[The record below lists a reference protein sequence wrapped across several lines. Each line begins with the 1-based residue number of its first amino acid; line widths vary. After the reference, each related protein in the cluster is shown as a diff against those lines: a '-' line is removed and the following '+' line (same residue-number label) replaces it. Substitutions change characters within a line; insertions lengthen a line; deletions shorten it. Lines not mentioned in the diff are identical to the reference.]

1 MPAVGVFRRCHALP
15 EPLLTFQSLK
25 ALPSP
30 EWSSDVVEDV
40 AYSGDEVVQM
50 TGKSRIFFFTLVAA
64 GGGALFVYL
73 NGVPATVSR
82 ALTSGETSK
91 IAPMPPPPPQVP
103 VAEVVTRVIA
113 RSSEFTGAVA
123 AAKTVE
129 LRPRVGGTLESVSVP
144 EGGLVERGQL
154 LFQIDP
160 RPFEVALQNAEAQL
174 QRAEVLL
181 SQAETDLDRSQ
192 RLAPSGVISGK
203 THDDAL
209 SRKRERQA
217 QVLEARAAVAA
228 ARLDLSYS
236 RVTAPIAGRVD
247 RVLVTEG
254 NLVTGASG
262 AAATL
267 LTTIVSVDPAY
278 VYFDIDEPTY
288 LSFLSQTRPKAVGR
302 KGTSFLVEVGLAT
315 ESGYPHSGTLD
326 FLGNR
331 IDRST
336 GTIRARAVLANPE
349 GRLTPGL
356 FARVK
361 LATSAPQETVLIDD
375 QAIGTDQGHR
385 YVLVLGAGDKVEYRP
400 VELGAMNDGLRAIAS
415 GLNPG
420 DTIIIKGLVR
430 PGMQVTPNRIAM
442 ALDQRSVN
450 GVANGKTQAA
460 RR

>member
-1 MPAVGVFRRCHALP
+1 
-15 EPLLTFQSLK
+15 
-25 ALPSP
+25 
-30 EWSSDVVEDV
+30 
-40 AYSGDEVVQM
+40 M
-50 TGKSRIFFFTLVAA
+50 TRKSRIFLSILATA
-64 GGGALFVYL
+64 GGGALLVYF

-82 ALTSGETSK
+82 LLISGETRK
-91 IAPMPPPPPQVP
+91 AAPMASLPPQVP
-103 VAEVVTRVIA
+103 VAQVVTRVIA
-113 RSSEFTGAVA
+113 RSSEFTGVVSA
-123 AAKTVE
+123 AQTVE
-129 LRPRVGGTLESVSVP
+129 LRPRVGGALESVSVP
-144 EGGLVERGQL
+144 EGGLVEQGQL

-160 RPFEVALQNAEAQL
+160 RPFEIVLQNAEAQL

-192 RLAPSGVISGK
+192 RLVPSGVVSSK

-217 QVLEARAAVAA
+217 QVLEAKAAVAA
-228 ARLDLSYS
+228 ARLNLSYS

-254 NLVTGASG
+254 NLVAGASG

-267 LTTIVSVDPAY
+267 LTTIVSVDPVY

-288 LSFLSQTRPKAVGR
+288 LSFLSQTRSEVVGR
-302 KGTSFLVEVGLAT
+302 KGTSFPVEVGLVT
-315 ESGYPHSGTLD
+315 ENGYPHSGTLD

-336 GTIRARAVLANPE
+336 GTIRARAVLANPD

-356 FARVK
+356 FARAK
-361 LATSAPQETVLIDD
+361 LATSTPQETILVDD
-375 QAIGTDQGHR
+375 QAIGTDQGRR
-385 YVLVLGAGDKVEYRP
+385 YVLVLGAGNKVEYRP
-400 VELGAMNDGLRAIAS
+400 VELGRMNEGLRVVAS
-415 GLNPG
+415 GLKPG

-442 ALDQRSVN
+442 APDQRPVN
-450 GVANGKTQAA
+450 GAAAGKTQEA
-460 RR
+460 RQ

>member
-1 MPAVGVFRRCHALP
+1 
-15 EPLLTFQSLK
+15 
-25 ALPSP
+25 
-30 EWSSDVVEDV
+30 
-40 AYSGDEVVQM
+40 M
-50 TGKSRIFFFTLVAA
+50 TGKTRVTLMAA
-64 GGGALFVYL
+64 AALSGAAWLSYID
-73 NGVPATVSR
+73 GVPAYVR
-82 ALTSGETSK
+82 QALASGEANQT
-91 IAPMPPPPPQVP
+91 APTPPPPQVP
-103 VAEVVTRVIA
+103 VAEVVTRVLA
-113 RSSEFTGAVA
+113 PSSEFTGVVA

-129 LRPRVGGTLESVSVP
+129 LRSRVGGAIERVSVP

-192 RLAPSGVISGK
+192 RLLPSGAIASKTYDDDVSGK
-203 THDDAL
+203 Q
-209 SRKRERQA
+209 ERQA
-217 QVLEARAAVAA
+217 QVQEAKAASAA

-236 RVTAPIAGRVD
+236 RVTAPISGRVD

-262 AAATL
+262 ATATL
-267 LTTIVSVDPAY
+267 LTTIVSVAPAH
-278 VYFDIDEPTY
+278 VYFDIDEATY
-288 LSFLSQTRPKAVGR
+288 LNFLGQARPEAVGR
-302 KGTSFLVEVGLAT
+302 KGASFPVEVGLAT
-315 ESGYPHSGTLD
+315 ENGYPHSGTLD

-331 IDRST
+331 LDRGT
-336 GTIRARAVLANPE
+336 GTIRARAVLANPD

-361 LATSAPQETVLIDD
+361 LATSVPRETVLIDD
-375 QAIGTDQGHR
+375 QAVGTDQGRR
-385 YVLVLGAGDKVEYRP
+385 YVLVLGAGDMVEYRP
-400 VELGAMNDGLRAIAS
+400 VELGGMNEGLRVVAS

-430 PGMQVTPNRIAM
+430 PGMQVTPNRIVM
-442 ALDQRSVN
+442 APDQRSVD
-450 GVANGKTQAA
+450 GVADGNTQEA

>member
-1 MPAVGVFRRCHALP
+1 MTRR
-15 EPLLTFQSLK
+15 
-25 ALPSP
+25 
-30 EWSSDVVEDV
+30 
-40 AYSGDEVVQM
+40 
-50 TGKSRIFFFTLVAA
+50 SRIFLFTLAAA
-64 GGGALFVYL
+64 GGGALLLHL
-73 NGVPATVSR
+73 NGVPVVVSQ
-82 ALTSGETSK
+82 ALSSGETSK
-91 IAPMPPPPPQVP
+91 TAPMTPPLPQVP
-103 VAEVVTRVIA
+103 VAEVITRVIA
-113 RSSEFTGAVA
+113 RSSEFTGVVA

-129 LRPRVGGTLESVSVP
+129 LRPRVGGMLESVSVP

-160 RPFEVALQNAEAQL
+160 RPYEVALQNAEARL
-174 QRAEVLL
+174 QRARVLL

-192 RLAPSGVISGK
+192 RLLPTGAIPGK
-203 THDDAL
+203 TYDDDAAG
-209 SRKRERQA
+209 KQERQA
-217 QVLEARAAVAA
+217 QVLEAKAASAA

-262 AAATL
+262 ATATL
-267 LTTIVSVDPAY
+267 LTTIVSVDPVH
-278 VYFDIDEPTY
+278 VYFDIDEATY
-288 LSFLSQTRPKAVGR
+288 LSFLKQTRPEAVGG
-302 KGTSFLVEVGLAT
+302 KGASLPANVGLAT

-336 GTIRARAVLANPE
+336 GTIRARAVLANPD

-361 LATSAPQETVLIDD
+361 LATSAPAETVLIDD
-375 QAIGTDQGHR
+375 QAVGTDQGRR
-385 YVLVLGAGDKVEYRP
+385 YVLVLGAGDMVEYRP
-400 VELGAMNDGLRAIAS
+400 VELGAMNDGLRVVAS
-415 GLNPG
+415 GLNAG

-430 PGMQVTPNRIAM
+430 PGMQVSPNRIAM
-442 ALDQRSVN
+442 APDQRSVD
-450 GVANGKTQAA
+450 GVAKGNTQEA

>member
-1 MPAVGVFRRCHALP
+1 
-15 EPLLTFQSLK
+15 
-25 ALPSP
+25 
-30 EWSSDVVEDV
+30 
-40 AYSGDEVVQM
+40 M
-50 TGKSRIFFFTLVAA
+50 TGKTRVTLVAA
-64 GGGALFVYL
+64 AALSGAAWLSYID
-73 NGVPATVSR
+73 GVPAYVR
-82 ALTSGETSK
+82 QALASGEANQT
-91 IAPMPPPPPQVP
+91 APTPPPPQVP
-103 VAEVVTRVIA
+103 VAEVVTRVLA
-113 RSSEFTGAVA
+113 PSSEFTGVVA

-129 LRPRVGGTLESVSVP
+129 LRSRVGGAIERVSVP

-192 RLAPSGVISGK
+192 RLLPSGAIASKTYDDDVSGK
-203 THDDAL
+203 Q
-209 SRKRERQA
+209 ERQA
-217 QVLEARAAVAA
+217 QVQEAKAASAA

-236 RVTAPIAGRVD
+236 RVTAPISGRVD

-262 AAATL
+262 VTATL
-267 LTTIVSVDPAY
+267 LTTIVSVAPAH
-278 VYFDIDEPTY
+278 VYFDIDEATY
-288 LSFLSQTRPKAVGR
+288 LNFLGQARPEAVGR
-302 KGTSFLVEVGLAT
+302 KGASFPVEVGLAT
-315 ESGYPHSGTLD
+315 ENGYPHSGTLD

-331 IDRST
+331 LDRGT
-336 GTIRARAVLANPE
+336 GTIRARAVLANPD

-361 LATSAPQETVLIDD
+361 LATSVPRETVLIDD
-375 QAIGTDQGHR
+375 QAVGTDQGRR
-385 YVLVLGAGDKVEYRP
+385 YVLVLGAGDMVEYRP
-400 VELGAMNDGLRAIAS
+400 VELGGMNEGLRVVAS

-442 ALDQRSVN
+442 APDQRSVD
-450 GVANGKTQAA
+450 GVADGNTQEA